1 MDEHIYP
8 KMNEKQAN
16 AAWLV
21 WKTSFGYKTPIRYP
35 SYDLRERLIG
45 VADSLYEGRA
55 IIDSAVSE
63 QKEEPSFE
71 DSFPD
76 GWPIHHFTIQAIQK
90 GTLQSPICPLS
101 EYLYDRMGKPLDCVQ
116 HEPGAGTQGRLPS
129 EIRFKVGDV
138 CEVIQDEMIHIGIVV
153 DVPPDK
159 ETFECKRKELSSII
173 YLDTM
178 ADYYDVLIKDGDKYL
193 EHSYSAV
200 DIFSPCMKV
209 HPSTRARLSRAFDE
223 YRSRPVRLAIEDRY
237 CFEVLSGMFSRLGL
251 EQDFQAQDR
260 WCPGEVTALFTHDPF
275 SNESAGPTASLEM
288 DVKTLMSYP
297 ERIERGIRRA
307 LGEKVGRGGKTL
319 ELLYDFT
326 SAKETNIRRIYRI

>member
-8 KMNEKQAN
+8 KMNEQLVDAV
-16 AAWLV
+16 WLV
-21 WKTSFGYKTPIRYP
+21 WKTYFGWRTPIRYP
-35 SYDLRERLIG
+35 SYDVRESLIG

-71 DSFPD
+71 ESFPD

-90 GTLQSPICPLS
+90 GTLQSPIFPLS
-101 EYLYDRMGKPLDCVQ
+101 EYLYDRMGKPLDCNPNA
-116 HEPGAGTQGRLPS
+116 PGVGTKGRLPS

-138 CEVIQDEMIHIGIVV
+138 CEVIQNEMIHIGIVV

-159 ETFECKRKELSSII
+159 ETVACKRKELSSII
-173 YLDTM
+173 YLDTL
-178 ADYYDVLIKDGDKYL
+178 ADNYDVLIKDGDEYL
-193 EHSYSAV
+193 EHSYSAF
-200 DIFSPCMKV
+200 DIFSPRMKV
-209 HPSTRARLSRAFDE
+209 HPSTRTRLSRAFDE
-223 YRSRPVRLAIEDRY
+223 YHSRPVRLAIEDRY
-237 CFEVLSGMFSRLGL
+237 CFEVLSGIFSRLGL

-260 WCPGEVTALFTHDPF
+260 WSPGEVRALFSHDPF
-275 SNESAGPTASLEM
+275 SGESAGPTTCLEM
-288 DVKTLMSYP
+288 DVKTLMSHP

-307 LGEKVGRGGKTL
+307 LGEKVGRGGRNL

-326 SAKETNIRRIYRI
+326 GEGEINIRRIYRI